1 MNVHVSVACDSKSE
15 AGQRLTSLLV
25 EVPYALVP
33 YILRCRTLT
42 RSMQTPHRLSA
53 ERALYIAERG
63 SLTAPWEAAVEAYHR
78 LKATE
83 ATENLNIL
91 LTPFQ
96 RVTMLLTAT
105 SWSSLTLANEEDK
118 QWSLVREL
126 SEAVRSAIRASEP
139 LVVPQGGWHMP
150 LLLPS
155 DLQTHSPAVLR
166 QVSAVR
172 CDALEYLGHGQE
184 MDDTEVRMR
193 YKELAACQHP
203 RALEHV
209 AAPAPGKHSNFLG
222 WKSLRESLE
231 DTPADKRVR

>member
-1 MNVHVSVACDSKSE
+1 MNVNVSVACDSKSE

-42 RSMQTPHRLSA
+42 RSMQTPHRMSQ
-53 ERALYIAERG
+53 EQAL
-63 SLTAPWEAAVEAYHR
+63 AAVDESSLMLVCKAAQDAYAR
-78 LKATE
+78 LQSSVAAE
-83 ATENLNIL
+83 ELNIL
-91 LTPFQ
+91 LAPFQ

-105 SWSSLTLANEEDK
+105 SWSGLTLANEEDK
-118 QWSLVREL
+118 QWSLVQEL
-126 SEAVRSAIRASEP
+126 SEAVRSAIRASGP
-139 LVVPQGGWHMP
+139 LVVPQGGWHTP

-155 DLQTHSPAVLR
+155 DFQMHSPAVLR

-172 CDALEYLGHGQE
+172 CDALEYLGNGQE

-231 DTPADKRVR
+231 DTPADKRIR